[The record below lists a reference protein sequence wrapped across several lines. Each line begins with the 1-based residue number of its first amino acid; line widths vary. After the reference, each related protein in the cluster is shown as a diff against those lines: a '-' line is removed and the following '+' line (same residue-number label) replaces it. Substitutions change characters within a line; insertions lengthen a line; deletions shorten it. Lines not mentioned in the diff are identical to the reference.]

1 MKKNSWKI
9 IRLVLMLGIVVF
21 LYGFS
26 TIKNHNRKI
35 KAKNIEF
42 VNEDTPFI
50 SHTMVNKL
58 LIQNHLD
65 DPNVIKD
72 KVDLKTLEYT
82 IESHKMVKKADV
94 FLTIDGVLKIK
105 IEQKKPMARVVND
118 TLSYYIDESG
128 GFMPLSENFTA
139 RVPIISGEIQHK
151 YKKQFVNLLTLIH
164 ESEFLSQHVIGIEI
178 TANNAV
184 ILKVRN
190 YKHEVFLGRLD
201 DFQDKLKNYQIFFQK
216 AVQDGTINLYN
227 TINLEFTKQVVC
239 SK

>member
-9 IRLVLMLGIVVF
+9 IRLGLMLGIVIF

-82 IESHKMVKKADV
+82 IENHRMVKKADV

-105 IEQKKPMARVVND
+105 IEQKKPVARVVND
-118 TLSYYIDESG
+118 TVSYYIDESG

-178 TANNAV
+178 TANNEV
-184 ILKVRN
+184 VLKVRN
-190 YKHEVFLGRLD
+190 YKHEVFLGRLN

>member
-1 MKKNSWKI
+1 MKKFNWKI
-9 IRLVLMLGIVVF
+9 IRLGLMLGIVIF

-72 KVDLKTLEYT
+72 KVDLKTLEHT
-82 IESHKMVKKADV
+82 IESHEMVKKADV

-105 IEQKKPMARVVND
+105 IEQKMPMARVVND
-118 TLSYYIDESG
+118 TASYYIDESG

-139 RVPIISGEIQHK
+139 RVPMISGNIQNK
-151 YKKQFVNLLTLIH
+151 YKKQFVDLLTLIH

-178 TANNAV
+178 TANNEV
-184 ILKVRN
+184 VLKVRN
-190 YKHEVFLGRLD
+190 YKHEVFLGRLN